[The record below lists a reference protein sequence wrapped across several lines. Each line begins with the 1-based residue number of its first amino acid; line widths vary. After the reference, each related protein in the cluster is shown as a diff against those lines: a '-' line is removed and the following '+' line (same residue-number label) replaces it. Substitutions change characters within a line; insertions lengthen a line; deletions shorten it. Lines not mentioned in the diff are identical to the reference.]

1 MAWTGW
7 ISRLAGRLGEA
18 AMNENEP
25 TLDPTQKRL
34 KKWDLVIKS
43 FGTLLIAII
52 GGFVTVIGYNM
63 ESNRTSLAEH
73 NKTIMAIRDS
83 WVKQKELDLN
93 LGIKMFE
100 TLITQFMQKTTSEGS
115 DEAKRQQL
123 LLLRLISLNF
133 QDTPINLKPLFEQ
146 LDSQLD
152 DKNQKTKLREIA
164 MEVARRQAF
173 RLTFQN
179 GWESGEQSVKK
190 DASVDLQGLPYKIQ
204 IIGLSKDQVRV
215 SLLSMDN
222 SEQKVPLEFDVNFF
236 AMPLVDNTKLG
247 PKRVS
252 VMQLEND
259 GATAKIRVIIFD
271 SYLAADRFDIKEMTR
286 QYEQDNL
293 GTTKY

>member
-1 MAWTGW
+1 MD
-7 ISRLAGRLGEA
+7 
-18 AMNENEP
+18 ENDIN
-25 TLDPTQKRL
+25 LDPTQKRL

-43 FGTLLIAII
+43 FGTLIIAII

-63 ESNRTSLAEH
+63 ESNRTFQAEH

-93 LGIKMFE
+93 LGVKMFE
-100 TLITQFMQKTTSEGS
+100 TLIAQFVQKSASQGSGEGN
-115 DEAKRQQL
+115 RQQL

-146 LDSQLD
+146 LDSQME
-152 DKNQKTKLREIA
+152 DKDQKAKLREIA

-179 GWESGEQSVKK
+179 GWESGEKPVKK
-190 DASVDLQGLPYKIQ
+190 DAYVDLQGLPYKIQ
-204 IIGLSKDQVRV
+204 IVGLNKDSVRAALV
-215 SLLSMDN
+215 SLEN
-222 SEQKVPLEFDVNFF
+222 PEQKVPLEFDVNFF

-252 VMQLEND
+252 VMQTEND

-271 SYLAADRFDIKEMTR
+271 SYLAADRFDIKEMTK

-293 GTTKY
+293 GMTKY

>member
-1 MAWTGW
+1 
-7 ISRLAGRLGEA
+7 
-18 AMNENEP
+18 MNENEP
-25 TLDPTQKRL
+25 TLDPTHRRL
-34 KKWDLVIKS
+34 KKWDLGIKS
-43 FGTLLIAII
+43 FGTLIIAII

-63 ESNRTSLAEH
+63 ESNRTFQAEH

-93 LGIKMFE
+93 LGVKMFE
-100 TLITQFMQKTTSEGS
+100 TLISQFMQKTTSEGS

-146 LDSQLD
+146 LDSQLSD
-152 DKNQKTKLREIA
+152 NEQKAKLREIS

-179 GWESGEQSVKK
+179 GWESGEQPVKK

-204 IIGLSKDQVRV
+204 IVGLNKDHIRASLV
-215 SLLSMDN
+215 SLEN
-222 SEQKVPLEFDVNFF
+222 PEQKVPLEFDVNFF

-252 VMQLEND
+252 VMQTAND
-259 GATAKIRVIIFD
+259 GETAKIRVIIFD
-271 SYLAADRFDIKEMTR
+271 SYLAADRFDIKEMTK

-293 GTTKY
+293 GMTKY

>member
-1 MAWTGW
+1 
-7 ISRLAGRLGEA
+7 
-18 AMNENEP
+18 MNQNEP

-34 KKWDLVIKS
+34 RKWDLAIKS
-43 FGTLLIAII
+43 FGTLVIAII
-52 GGFVTVIGYNM
+52 GGFVTIIGYNM
-63 ESNRTSLAEH
+63 ESNRTFQAEH

-93 LGIKMFE
+93 LGVKMFE

-146 LDSQLD
+146 LDSQLSD
-152 DKNQKTKLREIA
+152 NDQKAKLREIS

-179 GWESGEQSVKK
+179 GWESGEKSVKK

-204 IIGLSKDQVRV
+204 IIALSKDKVRV
-215 SLLSMDN
+215 SLVSLES
-222 SEQKVPLEFDVNFF
+222 SEQKIPLEFDVNYF

-252 VMQLEND
+252 VMQTEND
-259 GATAKIRVIIFD
+259 GETAKIRVIIFD
-271 SYLAADRFDIKEMTR
+271 SYLAADRFDIKEMTK

-293 GTTKY
+293 GMTKY